1 MKFVHVVPKNYFD
14 MELLDSRQLRAF
26 QELARQGSFT
36 GAARIL
42 NLTQSAISHSI
53 KALETSLDAVLF
65 ERLGKTVR
73 LTRAGETLLP
83 HADRILTRMERAQ
96 EDLALLARPGHGR
109 LRIGATVTISQYVLP
124 SVLREL
130 RESFPA
136 FEISVAT
143 DDSQGLMNLLETGEI
158 DLAVALE
165 TPSSGKMTRQ
175 FLFEDRI
182 QMALS
187 PLHPLASRTAI
198 RPEDVAGESFIFY
211 SQKSETYRLLE
222 RQCQQNGIRPKTAL
236 QVGSMAAIKEMAKI
250 GMGVGL
256 LSPWVAED
264 EIDAG
269 SLVFRDPPWDKFVR
283 RWSVHRDPRH
293 EPGMIEEVFTGIAR
307 NVVETLL
314 LRTERLMETRLAGRE
329 TRVG

>member
-1 MKFVHVVPKNYFD
+1 

-36 GAARIL
+36 AAARAL

-53 KALETSLDAVLF
+53 KALERTLDVALF

-73 LTRAGETLLP
+73 LTRAGDTLLP
-83 HADRILTRMERAQ
+83 HADRILLRMERAQ
-96 EDLALLARPGHGR
+96 EELIVLGRPGHGR

-136 FEISVAT
+136 FDISVNT
-143 DDSQGLMNLLETGEI
+143 DDSQGLMRALENGEI
-158 DLAVALE
+158 DVAVAME
-165 TPSSGKMTRQ
+165 THFSEKMRRQ
-175 FLFEDRI
+175 FLFEDHI

-187 PLHPLASRTAI
+187 PLHPLARRDSI
-198 RPEDVAGESFIFY
+198 EPGDIVGESFIFY
-211 SQKSETYRLLE
+211 NQTSETFRLLE
-222 RQCQQNGIRPKTAL
+222 QQCHQSGIRLKTSL

-256 LSPWVAED
+256 LSAWVAEE
-264 EIDAG
+264 EIDNG
-269 SLVFRDPPWDKFVR
+269 SLVFRELPWEKIVR
-283 RWSVHRDPRH
+283 RWSIHSDARH
-293 EPGMIEEVFTGIAR
+293 EPRMIEEVFTGICQ

-314 LRTERLMETRLAGRE
+314 LRTERLQTTRLPETRAGIA
-329 TRVG
+329 

>member
-1 MKFVHVVPKNYFD
+1 

-73 LTRAGETLLP
+73 LTRAGEALLT
-83 HADRILTRMERAQ
+83 HADRILLRMERAQ
-96 EDLALLARPGHGR
+96 EDLAQLARPGHGR

-143 DDSQGLMNLLETGEI
+143 DDSQGLMCLLESGEI
-158 DLAVALE
+158 DVAVALE
-165 TPSSGKMTRQ
+165 TPVSVKMTRQ
-175 FLFEDRI
+175 FLFEDRV

-187 PLHPLASRTAI
+187 PLHPLASKPVIHAA
-198 RPEDVAGESFIFY
+198 DVAGESFIFY
-211 SQKSETYRLLE
+211 SRRSETYRLLE
-222 RQCQQNGIRPKTAL
+222 RQFQQSGIRPKTAL

-256 LSPWVAED
+256 LSPWVAEE
-264 EIDAG
+264 EIDKG
-269 SLVFRDPPWDKFVR
+269 SLLVRNPPWETLTR
-283 RWSVHRDPRH
+283 RWSVHRDPRR
-293 EPGMIEEVFTGIAR
+293 EPGMIEEVFTGITR

-314 LRTERLMETRLAGRE
+314 MRTERLMERRLAGQT

>member
-1 MKFVHVVPKNYFD
+1 

-36 GAARIL
+36 GAARVL

-53 KALETSLDAVLF
+53 KALEVTLDTALF

-73 LTRAGETLLP
+73 LTRAGESLLP
-83 HADRILTRMERAQ
+83 HADRILQRMERAQ
-96 EDLALLARPGHGR
+96 EDLALIARPGHGR

-130 RESFPA
+130 RESFPS

-143 DDSQGLMNLLETGEI
+143 DDSQGLMRLLETGEI
-158 DLAVALE
+158 DVAVAME
-165 TPSSGKMTRQ
+165 TAFSAKLQRQ

-187 PLHPLASRTAI
+187 PLHPLASLKTI
-198 RPEDVAGESFIFY
+198 RLEDVAGESFIFY
-211 SQKSETYRLLE
+211 SQKSETFRLLE
-222 RQCQQNGIRPKTAL
+222 RQCLQSGIRPKTSL

-256 LSPWVAED
+256 LSPWVAEE
-264 EIDAG
+264 EIDNG
-269 SLVFRDPPWDKFVR
+269 SLVFRELPWDKLVR

-293 EPGMIEEVFTGIAR
+293 EPRMIEEVFTGIAR
-307 NVVETLL
+307 TVVETLI
-314 LRTERLMETRLAGRE
+314 LRTER
-329 TRVG
+329 VG

>member
-1 MKFVHVVPKNYFD
+1 

-36 GAARIL
+36 GAARVL

-53 KALETSLDAVLF
+53 KALETSLDAILF

-73 LTRAGETLLP
+73 LTRAGEALLP
-83 HADRILTRMERAQ
+83 HADRILLRMERAQ

-143 DDSQGLMNLLETGEI
+143 DDSQGLMSLLESGEI
-158 DLAVALE
+158 DVAVALE
-165 TPSSGKMTRQ
+165 TPLSAKMTKR

-187 PLHPLASRTAI
+187 PLHPLARQAVI
-198 RPEDVAGESFIFY
+198 RPDDVAGESFIFY
-211 SQKSETYRLLE
+211 SQKSETFRLIE
-222 RQCQQNGIRPKTAL
+222 RQCQQSGIRPKTAL

-256 LSPWVAED
+256 LTPWVAEE
-264 EIDAG
+264 EIDKG
-269 SLVFRDPPWDKFVR
+269 SLVFRDPPWEKLER
-283 RWSVHRDPRH
+283 RWAVHRDPRH
-293 EPGMIEEVFTGIAR
+293 EPGMIEEVFAGITR
-307 NVVETLL
+307 NVVDTLL
-314 LRTERLMETRLAGRE
+314 LRTERLKESRATGQKS
-329 TRVG
+329 RVG

>member
-1 MKFVHVVPKNYFD
+1 

-36 GAARIL
+36 GAGRAL
-42 NLTQSAISHSI
+42 NLTQSAVSHSI
-53 KALETSLDAVLF
+53 KALEISLDATLF

-73 LTRAGETLLP
+73 LTRAGEALLP
-83 HADRILTRMERAQ
+83 HADRILSRMECAQ
-96 EDLALLARPGHGR
+96 EDLARLARPGHGR
-109 LRIGATVTISQYVLP
+109 LRIGAAVTISQYVLP

-143 DDSQGLMNLLETGEI
+143 DDSQGLMQLLEKTGEI

-165 TPSSGKMTRQ
+165 TPSSARMTRE

-182 QMALS
+182 RMALS
-187 PLHPLASRTAI
+187 PLHPLAALATI

-222 RQCQQNGIRPKTAL
+222 RRCQESGIRPGNSL
-236 QVGSMAAIKEMAKI
+236 QVGSMAAIKELAKI
-250 GMGVGL
+250 GMGVGF
-256 LSPWVAED
+256 LSPWVAEE
-264 EIDAG
+264 EIVQG
-269 SLVFRDPPWDKFVR
+269 SLVFRDPPWERLVR

-293 EPGMIEEVFTGIAR
+293 EPRMIEEVFTGIAR
-307 NVVETLL
+307 NVVATLL
-314 LRTERLMETRLAGRE
+314 QRTEAVQMRSASA
-329 TRVG
+329 

>member
-1 MKFVHVVPKNYFD
+1 

-36 GAARIL
+36 AAARSL

-53 KALETSLDAVLF
+53 KALEGSLDATLF

-73 LTRAGETLLP
+73 LTRAGESLLP
-83 HADRILTRMERAQ
+83 HADRILSRMERAQ
-96 EDLALLARPGHGR
+96 EDLALLTRPGHGR

-136 FEISVAT
+136 FEIAVAT
-143 DDSQGLMNLLETGEI
+143 DDSRGLMSLLDNGEI
-158 DLAVALE
+158 DVAVALE
-165 TPSSGKMTRQ
+165 TPSSARMTRQ
-175 FLFEDRI
+175 FLFEDSI

-187 PLHPLASRTAI
+187 PLHPLAATNTI
-198 RPEDVAGESFIFY
+198 RPEDVAGESLIFY
-211 SQKSETYRLLE
+211 NQKSETYRLLE
-222 RQCQQNGIRPKTAL
+222 RQCQQSGIRPKNPL

-256 LSPWVAED
+256 LSSWVADE
-264 EIDAG
+264 EIDEG
-269 SLVFRDPPWDKFVR
+269 TLVFRDPPWGKLTR

-293 EPGMIEEVFTGIAR
+293 EPRMIEEVFTGIAR
-307 NVVETLL
+307 SVVTTLM
-314 LRTERLMETRLAGRE
+314 LRTAMFHG
-329 TRVG
+329 V